1 MSVTQTTV
9 RIDSGEIA
17 GTESGDVRAYLGV
30 PYAAPPVG
38 PLRWRAPQ
46 PVVAWTGVRD
56 CTRFGPDPMQ
66 IPEPVPIR
74 RTRATSY
81 SEDCL
86 NLNVWAPAHPPAG
99 GAPVIVYFDF
109 GGFIAGSASRERTD
123 GSNYARRGVVCVNVN
138 HRYGVFGFLAHP
150 ALSAESEHGVSGNY
164 GFLDTIRA
172 LEWVRD
178 NIAAFG
184 GDPGRVTVTGAS
196 AGAATSTLL
205 LTSPLAKG
213 LVHRML
219 FRSGSGLR
227 KLHTLAQAEAAGRVI
242 GDDLAAL
249 RAIPAGE
256 LLKMNA
262 VVDPANH
269 PDVEGVR
276 PLLAVPY
283 LRPILDGYA
292 LVRDDA
298 DAYRS
303 GAFEAVP
310 SIMGNVTN
318 ESGGHIT
325 AKIPIHTVAQLR
337 GYLADSFGDAFEDAW
352 KVFGAATD
360 ADVSQALVGVWND
373 NRYSYAIRGY
383 LREIAKRQPDTYR
396 YVFSHVGTHT
406 ANPPVHGNDMT
417 YVFGTGDFDER
428 DRAVSDGM
436 MSAFCNFA
444 ATGNPNGP
452 GAPNW
457 PAYDPDRENYLLLD
471 DGFPEGARWHTDQ
484 AAFIERYFQTHAG

>member
-184 GDPGRVTVTGAS
+184 GDPGHGHRRVGRRRDQHAAAHLAAGQGPRAPHALPQRERSAQTAHAGPSRGRRPRHRRRPRRAAS
-196 AGAATSTLL
+196 DPGRRTAEDECG
-205 LTSPLAKG
+205 
-213 LVHRML
+213 R
-219 FRSGSGLR
+219 RSG
-227 KLHTLAQAEAAGRVI
+227 Q
-242 GDDLAAL
+242 
-249 RAIPAGE
+249 
-256 LLKMNA
+256 
-262 VVDPANH
+262 
-269 PDVEGVR
+269 
-276 PLLAVPY
+276 
-283 LRPILDGYA
+283 
-292 LVRDDA
+292 
-298 DAYRS
+298 
-303 GAFEAVP
+303 P
-310 SIMGNVTN
+310 S
-318 ESGGHIT
+318 
-325 AKIPIHTVAQLR
+325 
-337 GYLADSFGDAFEDAW
+337 
-352 KVFGAATD
+352 
-360 ADVSQALVGVWND
+360 
-373 NRYSYAIRGY
+373 
-383 LREIAKRQPDTYR
+383 
-396 YVFSHVGTHT
+396 
-406 ANPPVHGNDMT
+406 
-417 YVFGTGDFDER
+417 
-428 DRAVSDGM
+428 
-436 MSAFCNFA
+436 
-444 ATGNPNGP
+444 
-452 GAPNW
+452 
-457 PAYDPDRENYLLLD
+457 
-471 DGFPEGARWHTDQ
+471 
-484 AAFIERYFQTHAG
+484 

>member
-9 RIDSGEIA
+9 RIASGELAGIA
-17 GTESGDVRAYLGV
+17 DGDVHAYLGI

-38 PLRWRAPQ
+38 PLRWRPPQ
-46 PVVAWTGVRD
+46 PVIPWTGVRD
-56 CTRFGPDPMQ
+56 ATRFGPDPIQ
-66 IPEPVPIR
+66 LPEPVPIR
-74 RTRATSY
+74 RSLATST

-86 NLNVWAPAHPPAG
+86 NLNVWAPATPVPG

-109 GGFIAGSASRERTD
+109 GGFIAGSASRERTN
-123 GSNYARRGVVCVNVN
+123 GSAYARRGVVCVNVN
-138 HRYGVFGFLAHP
+138 QRYGVFGFLAHP
-150 ALSAESEHGVSGNY
+150 ALSAESPLGVSGNY

-184 GDPGRVTVTGAS
+184 GDPGCVTITGAS
-196 AGAATSTLL
+196 AGSATIALM

-213 LVHRML
+213 LMHRML

-227 KLHTLAQAEAAGRVI
+227 KLHTLAESEQAGRAA

-249 RAIPAGE
+249 RAMPAAE
-256 LLKMNA
+256 LLALNEK
-262 VVDPANH
+262 VDPANH

-276 PLLAVPY
+276 DLLKVPY
-283 LRPILDGYA
+283 LRPTLDGYA

-310 SIMGNVTN
+310 TIMGNTSN

-325 AKIPIHTVAQLR
+325 AKIPVRTVAQLR
-337 GYLADSFGDAFEDAW
+337 QYLADSFGDAFDDAW
-352 KVFGAATD
+352 KVFGAETD
-360 ADVSQALVGVWND
+360 AEVPQALVGVWND
-373 NRYSYAIRGY
+373 NRYAYAVRGY
-383 LREIAKRQPDTYR
+383 LGEIAKRQPKAFR
-396 YVFSHVGTHT
+396 YVFTHVGTHT

-417 YVFGTGDFDER
+417 YVFGTGDFEAH
-428 DRAVSDGM
+428 DRAVSDGIL
-436 MSAFCNFA
+436 SAFCNFA
-444 ATGNPNGP
+444 ATGDPNGP
-452 GAPNW
+452 GAPRW
-457 PAYDPDRENYLLLD
+457 PAYDPVRENYIELGN
-471 DGFPEGARWHTDQ
+471 GFVEGARWRSEQ
-484 AAFIERYFQTHAG
+484 AAFIERYFRTHR